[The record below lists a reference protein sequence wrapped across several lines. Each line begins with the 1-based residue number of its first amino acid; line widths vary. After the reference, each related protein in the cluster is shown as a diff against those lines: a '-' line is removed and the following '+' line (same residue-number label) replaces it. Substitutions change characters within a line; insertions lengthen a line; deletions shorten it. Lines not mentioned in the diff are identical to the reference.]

1 MTRMTNKSKP
11 QWGEGHSKTEAG
23 TRVKPRTAS
32 NHQGPG
38 ERHGTGCPPW
48 SSEGARLWWHL
59 DFKLRAPTKKK
70 NFLVPFF
77 CRNTLSLHTLTE
89 LEVVW
94 GLDPRQKD
102 YLFRS
107 QLCYQQSFCAQKHL
121 TRPSLSQRVISSFG
135 FSQAFYCT
143 SMLGPCLSRHRRCR
157 GSL

>member
-1 MTRMTNKSKP
+1 MLFIFSLKLSKFQLTCNKIDFFF
-11 QWGEGHSKTEAG
+11 WFT
-23 TRVKPRTAS
+23 V
-32 NHQGPG
+32 PG
-38 ERHGTGCPPW
+38 ILMPIGFHVTSTTIRIQNSSITLPP
-48 SSEGARLWWHL
+48 
-59 DFKLRAPTKKK
+59 KK